1 MIIPVIIAGGSG
13 TRLWPLS
20 RALYPK
26 QLLDLVNEH
35 TMLQDTVLRVCDFE
49 GSGDPIVLCNE
60 DHRFMVAEQL
70 QAINAGNAS
79 IILEPIGRNTAPA
92 VAVAALKAL
101 AIDSDPLILVLPADH
116 FIQNVKAFHKA
127 IGTGFNAGVPPG
139 ILIATLSKPYSVA
152 GSLDSGT

>member
-79 IILEPIGRNTAPA
+79 IILEPIGRNTAFIDNKEVEINPPA
-92 VAVAALKAL
+92 VIEDGRTLVPLRFVSEAFNSEVEWNGKKRK
-101 AIDSDPLILVLPADH
+101 IDIFYP
-116 FIQNVKAFHKA
+116 
-127 IGTGFNAGVPPG
+127 TGYRPPEW
-139 ILIATLSKPYSVA
+139 TEE
-152 GSLDSGT
+152 